1 MCKPPVNHVAKAGI
15 AEPEVII
22 GDPAAACQQLKGEL
36 HRLQSKVALDRLKI
50 RLAHLCSV
58 LENLNHG
65 FAFEFIFVKCALE
78 IRVLFDSC
86 SKSNGIFHRQLCA
99 RTNRK
104 VCRVYSIAKQDY
116 ILVVPVTGFQRGETR
131 SEEHTSELQSHS

>member
-22 GDPAAACQQLKGEL
+22 GDPSAACQQLKREL

-65 FAFEFIFVKCALE
+65 FPFEFIFVESGLG
-78 IRVLFDSC
+78 IRVWFDSC
-86 SKSNGIFHRQLCA
+86 SKSNRTFHGQLPA
-99 RTNRK
+99 R
-104 VCRVYSIAKQDY
+104 
-116 ILVVPVTGFQRGETR
+116 
-131 SEEHTSELQSHS
+131 